1 MTGDPAYM
9 HQVLQP
15 ADYVRKP
22 WKNGGGV
29 ALDLHVEPAGAGM
42 DAFDWRA
49 SIALVHARGPFS
61 HFPGVDRTIVL
72 LAGTG
77 MRLDSATWHADM
89 TTLFEPVHFPGEMA
103 ISCTLTNGPTR
114 DFNLMVRRD
123 VARAQFNVVRQHAMT
138 LSVTDA
144 TLCYVATGAV
154 DVVMATGTALRVNED
169 CTWIGQRDGVDD
181 GNDVRIMPAGDNAVA
196 LVATMH
202 RIAP

>member
-1 MTGDPAYM
+1 M

-49 SIALVHARGPFS
+49 SIALVQRSGPFS

-72 LAGTG
+72 LEGTG
-77 MRLDSATWHADM
+77 MRLDSAAWHADM
-89 TTLFEPVHFPGEMA
+89 KLLFEPVRFPGEWA
-103 ISCTLTNGPTR
+103 IHCTLGNGPTR

-123 VARAQFNVVRQHAMT
+123 VARAQFTVMRQHAAT
-138 LSVTDA
+138 LPAADA
-144 TLCYVATGAV
+144 MLCYVATGAV
-154 DVVMATGTALRVNED
+154 EVAMAAGTPTRVNDD
-169 CTWIGQRDGVDD
+169 CTWIVLRDVVDD
-181 GNDVRIMPAGDNAVA
+181 LTDVRIAPVGDTTVA
-196 LVATMH
+196 LVATIH
-202 RIAP
+202 RIAA